1 MSQFFHSQQSQGP
14 STLARFQ
21 LAKFS
26 YTTNSVNHRGP
37 LAWSHVFGNGNI
49 IGIFE
54 KYVAYPPARVSF
66 RVLNNVETLEEIC
79 ITDLITEF
87 EGQMHSNGDTSRR
100 PTFAVVV
107 KLPCLAVKYPQGPG
121 LVRRFQIK
129 FSSDQDFYSA
139 LAILSQVNCPF
150 STSNTNAVRS
160 MSRPA
165 TALPSFGQMSPS
177 SNIRCYPSTTTETS
191 TPRGR
196 ISLPLRSS
204 SVTTNTSI
212 GTPVSSMAPP
222 HRSSSTIHSTPPA
235 ADVPFLSTPS
245 NSANICDTSRHFN
258 SSNTNDSISTSTHR
272 APFRVQPSINITPT
286 STDLVGG
293 VTGGTKRPST
303 SMGFTGYHDIESQ
316 LPPKRELPFAT
327 QEAKRKRST
336 ANKTDRISSKVSVR
350 DEPSAP
356 SSQKPKEK
364 IVVLRTTPTTTTQ
377 PQPASIPT
385 ENRVESPNPSSH
397 VPRNQLEQATIQSP
411 AMTTALPNTTRNI
424 PVDTKSEYLPTVA
437 DLAAYITSTTE
448 ARTARLEGWLCAHI
462 IDDNF
467 LQLCED
473 VEGVWQRV
481 AFGR

>member
-1 MSQFFHSQQSQGP
+1 MSQFFHSQQSRGP

-37 LAWSHVFGNGNI
+37 IAWSHVFGNGNI

-54 KYVAYPPARVSF
+54 KYVSYPSGRVLF

-87 EGQMHSNGDTSRR
+87 EGQIHSSGDTSRR
-100 PTFAVVV
+100 PAFAVVV

-129 FSSDQDFYSA
+129 FPSDQDFYSA
-139 LAILSQVNCPF
+139 LAILSEINCPF
-150 STSNTNAVRS
+150 STSNTNSVRS

-165 TALPSFGQMSPS
+165 TALPSFGNMSPNPS
-177 SNIRCYPSTTTETS
+177 IQHYPSITTEILS
-191 TPRGR
+191 PSDR
-196 ISLPLRSS
+196 ISLPMRSS

-212 GTPVSSMAPP
+212 GTPASSMPPP
-222 HRSSSTIHSTPPA
+222 HRSSSIINSTPPA
-235 ADVPFLSTPS
+235 ADVPFSSTPS
-245 NSANICDTSRHFN
+245 SSATICGTSRHFN
-258 SSNTNDSISTSTHR
+258 SNNTNNNISTTTHR
-272 APFRVQPSINITPT
+272 AQFGGQPSINITPT

-316 LPPKRELPFAT
+316 LPPKRELPFAA
-327 QEAKRKRST
+327 QEAKRKRPT
-336 ANKTDRISSKVSVR
+336 ANETDKASPKASVR
-350 DEPSAP
+350 DGPSAP

-364 IVVLRTTPTTTTQ
+364 IVVLRTTPTTAIP
-377 PQPASIPT
+377 PQPAPDT
-385 ENRVESPNPSSH
+385 TKNRVASRTPSSH
-397 VPRNQLEQATIQSP
+397 VPQNQLEQATIQSP
-411 AMTTALPNTTRNI
+411 AMTTALPSTTRNI
-424 PVDTKSEYLPTVA
+424 PVDTKSEHLPTVA
-437 DLAAYITSTTE
+437 DLASYITSTTE

-462 IDDNF
+462 GDDNF

>member
-1 MSQFFHSQQSQGP
+1 MSQFFHSRQSQGP

-21 LAKFS
+21 LVKFS

-37 LAWSHVFGNGNI
+37 LAWSHVFDNGNI

-54 KYVAYPPARVSF
+54 KYVSYPSGRVLF

-87 EGQMHSNGDTSRR
+87 EGRIHSNGDTSRR
-100 PTFAVVV
+100 PAFAVVV
-107 KLPCLAVKYPQGPG
+107 KLPCLAVKYPQGLG

-139 LAILSQVNCPF
+139 LAILSEINCPF
-150 STSNTNAVRS
+150 STSNTNSVRS

-165 TALPSFGQMSPS
+165 TAIPSFGHMSPS
-177 SNIRCYPSTTTETS
+177 PSIQRYPSFSTEIS
-191 TPRGR
+191 TPSGR
-196 ISLPLRSS
+196 MSLPLRSS
-204 SVTTNTSI
+204 SVTTSTSI
-212 GTPVSSMAPP
+212 GTPTSSMPPP
-222 HRSSSTIHSTPPA
+222 HRSPSTIDGTPPA
-235 ADVPFLSTPS
+235 DIPFLSTPS
-245 NSANICDTSRHFN
+245 SSATICGTSRLFN
-258 SSNTNDSISTSTHR
+258 NSNTNDSISTSTHR
-272 APFRVQPSINITPT
+272 APFGGQPSSNITPT

-293 VTGGTKRPST
+293 VTGGTNRPST

-316 LPPKRELPFAT
+316 LPPKRELPFAA
-327 QEAKRKRST
+327 QEAKRKCPT
-336 ANKTDRISSKVSVR
+336 VNKTDIISSKVSVW

-356 SSQKPKEK
+356 SSQKPKER

-385 ENRVESPNPSSH
+385 ENRVASPTPSSH
-397 VPRNQLEQATIQSP
+397 VPRDQLDKATMKPPATIK
-411 AMTTALPNTTRNI
+411 ALPNTTRNN

-437 DLAAYITSTTE
+437 DLASYITSTTE

-462 IDDNF
+462 GDDNF